1 MLGARM
7 EAVFHSGRISAW
19 FTAYLDVI
27 VNWKPLYFEADIGIS
42 LRVEASL
49 WLTTLKVTLGVS
61 IQLWGPPVGGIVHV
75 DLTVISFDI
84 NFGQPKPKKPELVKT
99 WQEFCHDFLN
109 LSGSDTTVANDPVKA
124 FPIVQPNLTGGRQN
138 LNSIPNSR
146 REQPQTKRDDDL
158 WNVRA
163 DELELAAA
171 TVVPV
176 SAVNFGTV
184 KTNSPP
190 EGVLKSSFTGQPLM
204 VRQPVAV
211 ESKPML
217 RANKPPKLGVHPMGK
232 ELDSVLN
239 VTIVK
244 VELSG
249 TSAVPLAGWAMEEE
263 TCALPA
269 ALWDPDRPNLTPSEP
284 SAKMIQGGITG
295 VRKIKPPRGKL
306 GKKIEL
312 PPINWHRLEIV
323 TVQRPTAPQEIP
335 AASRTRDVRSV
346 LADQQDNQKKVV
358 AALEACGFA
367 LTWEAPAPAEVR
379 FRELQAD
386 PLAGAVAV

>member
-1 MLGARM
+1 
-7 EAVFHSGRISAW
+7 
-19 FTAYLDVI
+19 
-27 VNWKPLYFEADIGIS
+27 
-42 LRVEASL
+42 
-49 WLTTLKVTLGVS
+49 
-61 IQLWGPPVGGIVHV
+61 
-75 DLTVISFDI
+75 
-84 NFGQPKPKKPELVKT
+84 
-99 WQEFCHDFLN
+99 
-109 LSGSDTTVANDPVKA
+109 
-124 FPIVQPNLTGGRQN
+124 
-138 LNSIPNSR
+138 
-146 REQPQTKRDDDL
+146 
-158 WNVRA
+158 
-163 DELELAAA
+163 
-171 TVVPV
+171 VVPV

-190 EGVLKSSFTGQPLM
+190 EGVLKSDFTGQSLM
-204 VRQPVAV
+204 VNKPVAV
-211 ESKPML
+211 ESKAML

-249 TSAVPLAGWAMEEE
+249 TSPVQLAGWVMEEE

-295 VRKIKPPRGKL
+295 VKKIKPPRGKL

-312 PPINWHRLEIV
+312 PPINWHRLDPG

-335 AASRTRDVRSV
+335 AASRTRDIRPV
-346 LADQQDNQKKVV
+346 LADKQDNQKKVV

-367 LTWEAPAPAEVR
+367 LTWQAPAPADVR

-386 PLAGAVAV
+386 PLAGAVAA